1 LRIKNY
7 FILLFY
13 KMFTLI
19 GGNQDQNIFEHLIQK
34 IETASPF
41 KPEIAKVVEI
51 PEIKGGYSN
60 RIMSPN
66 R

>member
-1 LRIKNY
+1 
-7 FILLFY
+7 
-13 KMFTLI
+13 MFTLI

>member
-1 LRIKNY
+1 MFK
-7 FILLFY
+7 LF
-13 KMFTLI
+13 
-19 GGNQDQNIFEHLIQK
+19 GGEREINIFEHLIQK

-41 KPEIAKVVEI
+41 KPEIAQVVEI